1 MWLTLPSFFQ
11 EFEVVFVN
19 TNNVGT
25 LELTLNGVLLA
36 TGPPRTENEL
46 FPQRIRRA
54 YTAGHE
60 LWLAVYGSASIDN
73 GQLVFNL
80 FSSTCH
86 PCPENTYKEAEGNAV

>member
-1 MWLTLPSFFQ
+1 MSWTLPSLFQ
-11 EFEVVFVN
+11 EFEIVFVN
-19 TNNVGT
+19 TNSIGRI
-25 LELTLNGVLLA
+25 ELTLNGVLLA